1 MRTVCTLILLMAAP
15 ALGQDSTSAVY
26 HDNVVMVVDASGSMG
41 YDWSGTNNAKM
52 PIAKKAMKTVMGTV
66 SENTQIG
73 IVVFGRV
80 SDAWVYPLGPKNN
93 EALERAIDSIGTGG
107 GTPLGTYIKKGGDAL
122 VQQRQK
128 QFGYGSY
135 RLLIVTDGAAS
146 GGGEERMMKDYTA
159 EIISRG
165 INVDVIGVDMG
176 AEHALAKIVGD
187 NYRAADNPDSLT
199 KAITAVFAEVSK
211 TGDGGAADFEL
222 LEGLDPALAKDMIG
236 ALAKPQN
243 HPIGEKPR
251 LNAQSSNND
260 PDVEFNSTDSLRT
273 MWLLGGALL
282 FVCLIAGGKAVF
294 GSHH

>member
-1 MRTVCTLILLMAAP
+1 MRTLCILILLMAAP
-15 ALGQDSTSAVY
+15 ALGQDATSVY

-41 YDWSGTNNAKM
+41 YDWSGTSNTKM
-52 PIAKKAMKTVMGTV
+52 PIAKKAMKAVLATV

-73 IVVFGRV
+73 IVVFGQV
-80 SDAWVYPLGPKNN
+80 SDAWVYPLGPKND

-107 GTPLGTYIKKGGDAL
+107 GTPLGTYIKKGADAL

-135 RLLIVTDGAAS
+135 RLLIVTDGDAS
-146 GGGEERMMKDYTA
+146 GGSEERMMKDYTE

-176 AEHALAKIVGD
+176 DEHALARIVGD
-187 NYRAADNPDSLT
+187 NYRAADNPESLT
-199 KAITAVFAEVSK
+199 KAITEVFAEVSK
-211 TGDGGAADFEL
+211 TGDGGKADFEL

-236 ALAKPQN
+236 ALANPQN

-251 LNAQSSNND
+251 PKLNIQSSAAEQ
-260 PDVEFNSTDSLRT
+260 VESPAEFRPL
-273 MWLLGGALL
+273 WLFGGLGIGAI
-282 FVCLIAGGKAVF
+282 VVIVLIRVTGGRNYC
-294 GSHH
+294 